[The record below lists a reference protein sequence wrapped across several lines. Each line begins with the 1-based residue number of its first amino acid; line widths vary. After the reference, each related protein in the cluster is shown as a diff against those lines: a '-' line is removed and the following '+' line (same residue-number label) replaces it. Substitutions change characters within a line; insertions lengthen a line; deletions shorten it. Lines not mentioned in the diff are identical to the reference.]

1 VLVVAERSIA
11 GTDLIRTLPEILEEV
26 ARPGT
31 VFLVSMGQT
40 LESDNV
46 ISGLVSATGEIV
58 FALGPP
64 HVLGAVFALIDE
76 EYGWPHP
83 IQVSDVE
90 AVSDLMP
97 SRRRHPLIY
106 RGSDCLAM
114 SISLGEYELL
124 KQS

>member
-1 VLVVAERSIA
+1 MAERSIA
-11 GTDLIRTLPEILEEV
+11 GTDLLQTLPEVFAEIV
-26 ARPGT
+26 QRGT
-31 VFLVSMGQT
+31 VFLVSMGQA
-40 LESDNV
+40 LEAGDV

-58 FALGPP
+58 FALGSP

-76 EYGWPHP
+76 EYGWPYP
-83 IQVSDVE
+83 VQVSDVK

-97 SRRRHPLIY
+97 THRRHPLIY

-124 KQS
+124 TQS

>member
-1 VLVVAERSIA
+1 MAEQSIA

-26 ARPGT
+26 AQRGT
-31 VFLVSMGQT
+31 VFLVSLGQAH
-40 LESDNV
+40 ESDDV

-64 HVLGAVFALIDE
+64 HVLGGVFALIDE

-83 IQVSDVE
+83 VQVSDLK

-97 SRRRHPLIY
+97 SHRRHPLIY

-114 SISLGEYELL
+114 SIGLREYELL
-124 KQS
+124 TQS